1 MANRQKRGDISLGNG
16 VKTVGLRI
24 FSWLR
29 YYSLQLS
36 TSMQAGEAEEDG
48 IKQQQRMNIMTDTV
62 RKIKAKGRMD
72 ANNSWCTS
80 DLLCVDC
87 KKTLKTVQQ
96 WHNWL
101 HEMKKKDGRR
111 GTPKAW

>member
-1 MANRQKRGDISLGNG
+1 
-16 VKTVGLRI
+16 
-24 FSWLR
+24 
-29 YYSLQLS
+29 
-36 TSMQAGEAEEDG
+36 
-48 IKQQQRMNIMTDTV
+48 MTDMIS
-62 RKIKAKGRMD
+62 KIKAKGRMD

-80 DLLCVDC
+80 DLLGVDC